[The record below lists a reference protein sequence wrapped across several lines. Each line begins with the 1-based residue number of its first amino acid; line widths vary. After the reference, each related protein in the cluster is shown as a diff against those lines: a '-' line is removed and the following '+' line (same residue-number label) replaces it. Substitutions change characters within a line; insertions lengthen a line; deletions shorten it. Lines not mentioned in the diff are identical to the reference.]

1 MTTSLL
7 PLTPD
12 ELLTTTRAV
21 RRRIDCDRPV
31 AREVIEEC
39 LQIALQAPTASNM
52 QPWSFVVV
60 TDPDKKKAI
69 GDWYRKSWT
78 AYETMPFAAGNLP
91 YEEPERQALQQR
103 VMTSAAYLA
112 ENFERMPVFVIP
124 CLGMRPEAIPDLP
137 PSFVQATLYSSVI
150 QAAWSFQLAAR
161 IRGLSSCW
169 TTLHLLYEREIGEI
183 MGIPYDQVM
192 QAGLMIVGYTK
203 STDFKPGPREALGT
217 KVHWDTW

>member
-1 MTTSLL
+1 MTTTLL
-7 PLTPD
+7 PLTPH

-69 GDWYRKSWT
+69 GDWYRKSWA
-78 AYETMPFAAGNLP
+78 AYETMPFAASNLP
-91 YEEPERQALQQR
+91 YEEPERKALQQR

-137 PSFVQATLYSSVI
+137 PAFVQATLYSSVI
-150 QAAWSFQLAAR
+150 QAVWSFQLAAR
-161 IRGLSSCW
+161 HRGLGSCW
-169 TTLHLLYEREIGEI
+169 TTLHLLHEREIGEVV
-183 MGIPYDQVM
+183 GIPCDEVV
-192 QAGLMIVGYTK
+192 QAGLLTLGYTK
-203 STDFKPGPREALGT
+203 GTGFRPGPREPLAT
-217 KVHWDTW
+217 KVHWESW